1 MSTASFSQFPDM
13 IQQLFTL
20 LVQQVCTGR
29 RPRPHPQVFSTSP
42 LTTLALGG
50 WHIPRGPPALLTSQ
64 YAIPSRAF
72 SDSEPSTSLTVT
84 RGSPTSACSRPTWS
98 ACQNT
103 GGRVPPPVSDCT
115 SLGWGDLFPAVA
127 AGGPGTTPGEG
138 GLKAPLK
145 AVSPSR
151 PYWTYCQ
158 RTPPIQSSPT
168 GSPFP
173 HSLFISWFKTMV
185 SKLLFF
191 LEATICFFFNF
202 WPQHVGSQFPDQGLN
217 PRPLQWQGRVLTTRP
232 PGKSRF
238 LNFLSPLSSHY
249 LFAFMP
255 LSNCR
260 LPNCIYNVIMK
271 SLLHFFGN

>member
-1 MSTASFSQFPDM
+1 MFLGVRLNVPLWQVSFSMPVPHRRL
-13 IQQLFTL
+13 ISNRWWQLGSGAH
-20 LVQQVCTGR
+20 CTTRNSCNIRHRTG
-29 RPRPHPQVFSTSP
+29 QLQKCVAP
-42 LTTLALGG
+42 L
-50 WHIPRGPPALLTSQ
+50 
-64 YAIPSRAF
+64 Y
-72 SDSEPSTSLTVT
+72 
-84 RGSPTSACSRPTWS
+84 PTACSRPTWS

-191 LEATICFFFNF
+191 GGHNLLFF
-202 WPQHVGSQFPDQGLN
+202 
-217 PRPLQWQGRVLTTRP
+217 
-232 PGKSRF
+232 
-238 LNFLSPLSSHY
+238 
-249 LFAFMP
+249 
-255 LSNCR
+255 
-260 LPNCIYNVIMK
+260 
-271 SLLHFFGN
+271 